1 MTRVAVP
8 ATIGLLG
15 NFGTANLGNE
25 GTLQAMLELV
35 ARNRPLA
42 KVVCICRHPE
52 AVEARFGVRALGLT
66 GTQDDMRSSSRL
78 HRLVHLIPSH
88 VAKLAHAF
96 RAARLVDVIVI
107 PGTGILDDYGER
119 ASAMP
124 LTLLYWC
131 VAAAMARRPVA
142 FVAVGAG
149 PIRNAWSR
157 RLFRAAIALSR
168 HRSYRD
174 QSSKDFLT
182 RLGVDTSR
190 DAVLP
195 DLAFS
200 LAAPDSATAAQGD
213 APTTVGV
220 GVMAYYGWHPHA
232 QDGHQIHETYVAKLT
247 EFVVHLLK
255 RGHRVRLII
264 GSQSDN
270 STVDDIRERV
280 KGLMAGL
287 APSQLIGEGATNL
300 QELMAQIAAT
310 DIVVATRFHNIV
322 CALKMGKPTI
332 SLGYALKNDEL
343 LRSAGLADYHQPIE
357 TFTVETLMSQF
368 ERISSERAR
377 LSRRIAQA
385 NQIFARE
392 LARYEADLV
401 KLML

>member
-1 MTRVAVP
+1 
-8 ATIGLLG
+8 
-15 NFGTANLGNE
+15 
-25 GTLQAMLELV
+25 MLELL
-35 ARNRPLA
+35 ARNRALA
-42 KVVCICRHPE
+42 EVVCICRHPE

-66 GTQDDMRSSSRL
+66 GMRDDMRSGSRA
-78 HRLVHLIPSH
+78 HRLVHLIPNQM
-88 VAKLAHAF
+88 AKLAHAF
-96 RAARLVDVIVI
+96 RAARHVDVIVI

-119 ASAMP
+119 TGGMP

-131 VAAAMARRPVA
+131 IAAAIARRPVA

-157 RLFRAAIALSR
+157 RLLRAAVALAR

-182 RLGVDTSR
+182 RLGIDTSR

-200 LAAPDSATAAQGD
+200 LAAPNGATAPQGD

-220 GVMAYYGWHPHA
+220 GVMAYYGWHPDA
-232 QDGHQIHETYVAKLT
+232 QDGHQIHETYVVKLT
-247 EFVVHLLK
+247 QFVVRLLE
-255 RGHRVRLII
+255 RGNRVRLII
-264 GSQSDN
+264 GSRSDN
-270 STVDDIRERV
+270 STLDDIRGRV
-280 KGLMAGL
+280 RGILPDL
-287 APSQLIGEGATNL
+287 APSQLIGEDAASL

-343 LRSAGLADYHQPIE
+343 LRSAGLAEYHQPIE

-368 ERISSERAR
+368 ERISRERDR

-385 NQIFARE
+385 NQIFLQE
-392 LARYEADLV
+392 LARYEANLIKRV
-401 KLML
+401 L